1 MTVESRLGHRQRQ
14 AQATRDAVASAA
26 RQLFAERGY
35 TSTTIEAISQAAR
48 VPSQTIY
55 SAFGSKPAILEHI
68 REMWVAET
76 EVRELGA
83 RALTLPNPADRLRQ
97 AAHWTR
103 RQFELGSDVITMY
116 QEAAR
121 SDPRVAKTWA
131 GVLRGRERAI
141 REVLAPFAKQDSLDL
156 YITLTLSE
164 IYRSLVLERGWTP
177 SRYETWLA
185 QVLIQELLDHDTK
198 RSTRRQTGRQRRAPG

>member
-1 MTVESRLGHRQRQ
+1 MKTTSRLGHRERQ
-14 AQATRDAVASAA
+14 ARATRDAVATAA
-26 RQLFAERGY
+26 RRLFAERGY
-35 TSTTIEAISQAAR
+35 TSTTIEAISEAAR
-48 VPSQTIY
+48 VPAQTIY

-83 RALTLPNPADRLRQ
+83 RALTLTNPVDRLRQ

-103 RQFELGSDVITMY
+103 RQFELGSDVIAVY

-121 SDPRVAKTWA
+121 ADPRVAETWSN
-131 GVLRGRERAI
+131 VLRFRERAV
-141 REVLAPFAKQDSLDL
+141 REVLAPFAKQHSLDL

-164 IYRSLVLERGWTP
+164 IYRSLVLERGWSP
-177 SRYETWLA
+177 SRYEAWLA
-185 QVLIQELLDHDTK
+185 QALIRELLDRGGEGLAHN
-198 RSTRRQTGRQRRAPG
+198 QRRRKRRSS

>member
-1 MTVESRLGHRQRQ
+1 MSGGGALGHRERQ
-14 AQATRDAVASAA
+14 ARATRDAVAIAA
-26 RQLFAERGY
+26 RRLFAEWGY
-35 TSTTIEAISQAAR
+35 TSTTIESISEAAR
-48 VPSQTIY
+48 VPAQTIY

-83 RALTLPNPADRLRQ
+83 RALAMSNPADRLRQ

-103 RQFELGSDVITMY
+103 RQFELGSDVITVY

-131 GVLRGRERAI
+131 KVLRDRERAV
-141 REVLAPFAKQDSLDL
+141 RQVLAPFAKPHSLDV

-164 IYRSLVLERGWTP
+164 IYRSLVAERGWSP
-177 SRYETWLA
+177 SRYERWLA
-185 QVLIQELLDHDTK
+185 RALIRELLD
-198 RSTRRQTGRQRRAPG
+198 RSGES

>member
-1 MTVESRLGHRQRQ
+1 MTAGSRLGHRERQ
-14 AQATRDAVASAA
+14 AQATRDSVAIAA
-26 RQLFAERGY
+26 RRLFAERGY
-35 TSTTIEAISQAAR
+35 TSTTIEAISEAAQ
-48 VPSQTIY
+48 VPAQTIY

-83 RALTLPNPADRLRQ
+83 RALTMSNPADRLRQ

-121 SDPRVAKTWA
+121 SDPRVAKTWV
-131 GVLRGRERAI
+131 GVLRGRERAVA
-141 REVLAPFAKQDSLDL
+141 EVLAPFAKPDSLDL

-164 IYRSLVLERGWTP
+164 IYRSLVLERGWSP
-177 SRYETWLA
+177 SRYEAWLA
-185 QVLIQELLDHDTK
+185 QTLIQELLG
-198 RSTRRQTGRQRRAPG
+198 RGREGSTRNQPRRQHPHV

>member
-1 MTVESRLGHRQRQ
+1 MTLGSRLGHRERQ
-14 AQATRDAVASAA
+14 AQATRDAVATAA
-26 RQLFAERGY
+26 RRLFAERGY
-35 TSTTIEAISQAAR
+35 TSTTIEAVSEAAR
-48 VPSQTIY
+48 VPAQTIY

-68 REMWVAET
+68 REMWVAKT

-83 RALTLPNPADRLRQ
+83 RALTLSNPADRLRQ

-121 SDPRVAKTWA
+121 SDPRVAETWSN
-131 GVLRGRERAI
+131 VLRGRERAV
-141 REVLAPFAKQDSLDL
+141 REVLAPFAKQHSLDV

-164 IYRSLVLERGWTP
+164 IYRSLVLERGWSP
-177 SRYETWLA
+177 SRYEAWLA
-185 QVLIQELLDHDTK
+185 QALIRELLDSGGEGLAHNQLRRK
-198 RSTRRQTGRQRRAPG
+198 RRGG

>member
-1 MTVESRLGHRQRQ
+1 MTAGSRLGHRERQ
-14 AQATRDAVASAA
+14 AQATRDSVAIAA
-26 RQLFAERGY
+26 RRLFAERGY
-35 TSTTIEAISQAAR
+35 TSTTIEAISEAAQ
-48 VPSQTIY
+48 VPAQTIY

-83 RALTLPNPADRLRQ
+83 RALTMSNPADRLRQ

-121 SDPRVAKTWA
+121 SDPRVAKTWV
-131 GVLRGRERAI
+131 GVLQGRERAVA
-141 REVLAPFAKQDSLDL
+141 EVLAPFAKPDSLDL

-164 IYRSLVLERGWTP
+164 IYRSLVLERGWSP
-177 SRYETWLA
+177 SRYEAWLA
-185 QVLIQELLDHDTK
+185 QTLIQELLG
-198 RSTRRQTGRQRRAPG
+198 RGREGSTRNQPRRQHPHV

>member
-1 MTVESRLGHRQRQ
+1 MTTGGRLGHRERQ
-14 AQATRDAVASAA
+14 ARATRDSVAIAA
-26 RQLFAERGY
+26 RRLFAERGY
-35 TSTTIEAISQAAR
+35 TSTTIEAISEAAR
-48 VPSQTIY
+48 VPAQTIY

-83 RALTLPNPADRLRQ
+83 RALTLSNPADRLRQ

-103 RQFELGSDVITMY
+103 RQFELGSDVIAVY

-131 GVLRGRERAI
+131 DVLRGRERAVG
-141 REVLAPFAKQDSLDL
+141 EVLAPFAKQHSLDL

-164 IYRSLVLERGWTP
+164 IYRSLVLERGWSP
-177 SRYETWLA
+177 SRYEAWLA
-185 QVLIQELLDHDTK
+185 QALIRELLDPGSEGLAHKQLRRK
-198 RSTRRQTGRQRRAPG
+198 RRSG

>member
-1 MTVESRLGHRQRQ
+1 MSAARGLGHRERQ
-14 AQATRDAVASAA
+14 ALATRDAVAIAA
-26 RQLFAERGY
+26 RRLFAQRGY
-35 TSTTIEAISQAAR
+35 TSTTIESISEAAR
-48 VPSQTIY
+48 VPAQTIY

-83 RALTLPNPADRLRQ
+83 RALAMSNPEDRLRQ

-103 RQFELGSDVITMY
+103 RQFELGSDVIRVY

-131 GVLRGRERAI
+131 KVLRDRERAV
-141 REVLAPFAKQDSLDL
+141 REVLAPFAKPHSLDV

-164 IYRSLVLERGWTP
+164 IYRSLVVERGWSP
-177 SRYETWLA
+177 SRYERWLA
-185 QVLIQELLDHDTK
+185 LALTRELLD
-198 RSTRRQTGRQRRAPG
+198 RGGER